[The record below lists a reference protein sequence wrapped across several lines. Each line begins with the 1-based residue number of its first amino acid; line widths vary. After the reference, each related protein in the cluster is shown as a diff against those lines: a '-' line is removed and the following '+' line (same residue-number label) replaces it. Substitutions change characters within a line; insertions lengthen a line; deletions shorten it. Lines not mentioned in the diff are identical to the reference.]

1 MSYFDVQFKAQSV
14 IADWNSDIC
23 PPLPKAVADAA
34 EVFEAAEYLEPP
46 WAGVP
51 DTLTAK
57 TVEKTVAD
65 MALNLAIAEQF
76 PTAKRRVREDLAGK
90 VLKAA
95 DAAVPEL
102 LDAMRPGADKAWE
115 AFRVA
120 AEGLPA
126 DLKPQ
131 TLVDGGSAAV
141 DAYHACHA
149 AQARVDRY
157 ATWLGSLYH
166 LDSFSNCRREP
177 LLLLLAPQTR
187 KELQLLVD
195 NSDRKNGIN
204 GAFLTAAAEGIE
216 FRLANPYEAV
226 MLAEEIRMQKIVM
239 KQNNFIAGLRA
250 Y

>member
-14 IADWNSDIC
+14 IADWNSDLC
-23 PPLPKAVADAA
+23 NPLPKPLVDAI
-34 EVFEAAEYLEPP
+34 EVFESAGFVDAP

-51 DTLTAK
+51 DNLAAK
-57 TVEKTVAD
+57 GIEKVITD

-102 LDAMRPGADKAWE
+102 LDAMRPDADKAWE

-120 AEGLPA
+120 AQGLPA

-131 TLVDGGSAAV
+131 TLVEGGSAAV

-149 AQARVDRY
+149 AQSRVDSY

-166 LDSFSNCRREP
+166 LETFSNCRREP

-187 KELQLLVD
+187 KEPT
-195 NSDRKNGIN
+195 RTK
-204 GAFLTAAAEGIE
+204 
-216 FRLANPYEAV
+216 P
-226 MLAEEIRMQKIVM
+226 
-239 KQNNFIAGLRA
+239 
-250 Y
+250 